1 MGPSRWLGVTSRD
14 KLVASSGSALRGL
27 LALVLQESSQAL
39 MGPPRVESPNGAPGD
54 LVAKSEMSSQAVSED
69 CPGASKEGVSAA
81 ELIVPV
87 EDVYPEEGWKAVTLT
102 KGRKAILILYAL
114 VALFLCT
121 IAVPWVHYFP
131 GTEKKLVQGS
141 GYAPIWSPTL
151 VVEWS
156 GEDEIGPDMLENFI
170 SLSLEERA
178 SFLAGSRQEVQ
189 KIYKRFQNLP
199 PEEQR
204 SIIADFRKT
213 RRAYVVARTLKGQ
226 FERYIDTRRLLVEL
240 LGLTIVAGAAF
251 AFFGPK
257 EQ

>member
-1 MGPSRWLGVTSRD
+1 
-14 KLVASSGSALRGL
+14 
-27 LALVLQESSQAL
+27 L

-213 RRAYVVARTLKGQ
+213 RRAYVVARTLKRQ

>member
-1 MGPSRWLGVTSRD
+1 
-14 KLVASSGSALRGL
+14 
-27 LALVLQESSQAL
+27 
-39 MGPPRVESPNGAPGD
+39 
-54 LVAKSEMSSQAVSED
+54 
-69 CPGASKEGVSAA
+69 
-81 ELIVPV
+81 
-87 EDVYPEEGWKAVTLT
+87 VTLT

-121 IAVPWVHYFP
+121 IAVPWVHYAAH
-131 GTEKKLVQGS
+131 TQKELVQGS

-156 GEDEIGPDMLENFI
+156 GEDEIGPDMLEKYI
-170 SLSLEERA
+170 SLSSEKRA
-178 SFLAGSRQEVQ
+178 SFLAGSRWEVQ
-189 KIYKRFQNLP
+189 NVYKLFMLRNP
-199 PEEQR
+199 SPEER
-204 SIIADFRKT
+204 RRIITDFRKT
-213 RRAYVVARTLKGQ
+213 KRVYVAKSTIERE